1 MKKGI
6 LVILLGALTIGA
18 NAQSLKE
25 ALYGGKLRNDSN
37 SVIKKGDDLST
48 KIDTTT
54 KAKAAEAVKPKVIG
68 ATGDSVQLAHSN
80 VTDSSVS
87 ETNDIV
93 PVANAAIEKKPA
105 GPDHRNNNKVL
116 KAYIDSLTASLKA
129 EVLSSKKIKKGTYYF
144 YLDYEIGED
153 GTIGINNLTVT
164 PENETLG
171 NQVKD
176 RLIMTAP
183 QLAPVPDSSGK
194 PRKVKRK
201 YNFNVTKD

>member
-6 LVILLGALTIGA
+6 LVILLGALTFGA

-25 ALYGGKLRNDSN
+25 ALYSGKLRNDSN
-37 SVIKKGDDLST
+37 SVIKKGDELST
-48 KIDTTT
+48 KVDTTS
-54 KAKAAEAVKPKVIG
+54 KAKTAEAVKPKAV
-68 ATGDSVQLAHSN
+68 AASGDSVQ
-80 VTDSSVS
+80 
-87 ETNDIV
+87 
-93 PVANAAIEKKPA
+93 PANANVADSAVNQADETTAVVNAVTENKPA

-116 KAYIDSLTASLKA
+116 KAYIDSLAASLQA

-164 PENETLG
+164 PENETLA

-201 YNFNVTKD
+201 YNFNVTKE

>member
-54 KAKAAEAVKPKVIG
+54 KSKAVEAVKPKVV
-68 ATGDSVQLAHSN
+68 AAPGDSVQLAN
-80 VTDSSVS
+80 NDVTDSSLN
-87 ETNDIV
+87 ETNDTV
-93 PVANAAIEKKPA
+93 AVANAVTEKKPA
-105 GPDHRNNNKVL
+105 GPDHRNNNKVF
-116 KAYIDSLTASLKA
+116 KAYIDSLTATLQA

-153 GTIGINNLTVT
+153 GTISVNNLTVT

-183 QLAPVPDSSGK
+183 QLAPVPDNSGK